1 MTFDATSTTDDVLA
15 GVDLSGKV
23 AVVTGGSGGLGLETA
38 RALAAHG
45 ATVVI
50 AARDPQKC
58 AAARTAI
65 TGQVPGAH
73 VDVVHLDLSSL
84 DPVRAAASEVA
95 QRHPRI
101 DLLIDNAG
109 VMACPLARTADG
121 FEMQFGTNHLGH
133 FLFTLLLVEP
143 LVAAA
148 PSRVVVLSSA
158 GHRQG
163 GIRWDDPNYGR
174 EDEYFNWDAYGQA
187 KTANALFA
195 LELDRRLAPR
205 GVHAYSVHPG
215 VIMTDLARHMT
226 KEDFDW
232 MAGNRPGGDFTFKS
246 VEQGAATSVWAATA
260 PELESHGGAY
270 LEDCSVAEPT
280 EDPASPSGVRPW
292 ARDGDDAARL
302 WSLSEELVGDSLVL

>member
-1 MTFDATSTTDDVLA
+1 MSFGATSTTDEVLD
-15 GVDLSGKV
+15 GIDLTGRT
-23 AVVTGGSGGLGLETA
+23 AVVTGASGGLGLETA

-45 ATVVI
+45 AAVVL
-50 AARDPQKC
+50 AARDAVKTE
-58 AAARTAI
+58 AARATI
-65 TGQVPGAH
+65 LEQVPGAQ
-73 VDVVHLDLSSL
+73 VDTVHLDLSSL
-84 DPVRAAASEVA
+84 ASVRAAAAEVA
-95 QRHPRI
+95 ERFPRI

-109 VMACPLARTADG
+109 VMACPLDRTADG

-133 FLFTLLLVEP
+133 FLFTTLLEEP

-163 GIRWDDPNYGR
+163 GIRWDDPNYAR

-195 LELDRRLAPR
+195 LELDRRWSPL

-226 KEDFDW
+226 KDDFDW
-232 MAGNRPGGDFTFKS
+232 MASRAPSGGNFSFKS

-260 PELESHGGAY
+260 PELDDHGGAY
-270 LEDCSVAEPT
+270 LEDCSVGLPT
-280 EDPASPSGVRPW
+280 EDADAPSGVRPW
-292 ARDGDDAARL
+292 ARDPDDAARL
-302 WSLSEELVGDSLVL
+302 WALSEQLVGP

>member
-1 MTFDATSTTDDVLA
+1 MTLGADSTTDEVLD
-15 GVDLSGKV
+15 GVDLTGRV
-23 AVVTGGSGGLGLETA
+23 AVITGASGGLGLETA
-38 RALAAHG
+38 RALATHG
-45 ATVVI
+45 AAVVL
-50 AARDPQKC
+50 AARDPQKTE
-58 AAARTAI
+58 AARATI
-65 TGQVPGAH
+65 LERVPGAR

-84 DPVRAAASEVA
+84 DAVRTAAAEVVE
-95 QRHPRI
+95 RFPRI

-109 VMACPLARTADG
+109 VMACPLDRTADG

-133 FLFTLLLVEP
+133 FLFTTLLEGP

-163 GIRWDDPNYGR
+163 GIRWDDPNFAR

-195 LELDRRLAPR
+195 LELDRRWSPE

-226 KEDFDW
+226 KDDFDW
-232 MAGNRPGGDFTFKS
+232 MASRAPRGGDFSFKS

-260 PELESHGGAY
+260 PELDAHGGAY
-270 LEDCSVAEPT
+270 LEDCSVGVPT
-280 EDPASPSGVRPW
+280 DDADAPSGVRPW
-292 ARDGDDAARL
+292 ARDPDAAARL
-302 WSLSEELVGDSLVL
+302 WALSEDLVGP